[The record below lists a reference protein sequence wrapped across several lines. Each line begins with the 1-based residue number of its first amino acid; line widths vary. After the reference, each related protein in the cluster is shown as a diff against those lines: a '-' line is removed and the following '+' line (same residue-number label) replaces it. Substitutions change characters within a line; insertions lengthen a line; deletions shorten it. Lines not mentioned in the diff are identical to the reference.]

1 MELLVTQNT
10 RINKSLAM
18 LLWIMNFRIRFN
30 ISETATES
38 LVKFMKLVLTEI
50 SGNEFTNFPS
60 TLYLAKKSLSF
71 NDRFHSFVPCPK
83 CHKLYNKDEV
93 VNFHQNETLSIMK
106 CNHIEFPNSS
116 SQRLNPC
123 DIPLSRKLD
132 YVGIIQPEL
141 VFPYAGIREQLATM
155 FRRKG
160 LKIL

>member
-1 MELLVTQNT
+1 
-10 RINKSLAM
+10 
-18 LLWIMNFRIRFN
+18 MNFRIRFN

-50 SGNEFTNFPS
+50 GGNEFTNFPS
-60 TLYLAKKSLSF
+60 TLYLAKKSLGF

-93 VNFHQNETLSIMK
+93 VNFRRNETLSIMR
-106 CNHIEFPNSS
+106 CNHIKFPNSS
-116 SQRLNPC
+116 SRRLNPC

-160 LKIL
+160 FENSLRHWANRSGFNDILTDIYDG